1 MDEQPACADFIAAL
15 QAHQGILYKVARTCC
30 NRPEDHADLIQDMI
44 LELWRAWP
52 RFDGRARF
60 STWMYKIA
68 MNVAI
73 SLHRSQQRRP
83 ATAADLSQSLG
94 LDLVAAERELV
105 SGDDDLHALLELLKD
120 FEAIDRALVLLYL
133 EGYAHTELAELTGL
147 NAGTVAVRIHRI
159 KQRLQKQHDPQ
170 AQDTQ
175 R

>member
-1 MDEQPACADFIAAL
+1 VPVVIEQPGSADFITAL

-30 NRPEDHADLIQDMI
+30 NRAEEHADLIQDMI

-52 RFDGRARF
+52 RFDARARF

-83 ATAADLSQSLG
+83 TTTADLSLSLG
-94 LDLVAAERELV
+94 LDLIAAERELV

-120 FEAIDRALVLLYL
+120 FETIDRALVLLYL
-133 EGYAHTELAELTGL
+133 EGYAHAELAELTGL

-159 KQRLQKQHDPQ
+159 KQRLLHQQ
-170 AQDTQ
+170 AQDIQ
-175 R
+175 P